1 MNKVLLYNHLTIVV
15 QFLKAY
21 LTVATPTA
29 AAKVVAENSTADKIN
44 HQTVYR
50 KGMYYLYKGT
60 ILGDRRGKHAKTM
73 SFLNDEDI
81 RIKVQDYLLEQK
93 KNQRT
98 TSKLVTFVN
107 ELLEER
113 GGDDVR
119 KKISIRT
126 AQRYMHTF
134 GYNFEHYKK
143 AYILTITTRKMSLI
157 TEKNIIVQT

>member
-1 MNKVLLYNHLTIVV
+1 MV

-21 LTVATPTA
+21 LTVETPTA

-44 HQTVYR
+44 HRTVYR

-93 KNQRT
+93 KSQRT

-134 GYNFEHYKK
+134 GYNYEHYKK
-143 AYILTITTRKMSLI
+143 GVYFDNHDREDVLDYRKEHYCPDMISHFESMGKL
-157 TEKNIIVQT
+157 K